1 MTRSNAREK
10 AMIILYQIDINKEN
24 NITYDLNEIISDNT
38 TNKYPFLQELVMGVI
53 NDNEQLNDLANEYL
67 KDWRINRLD
76 KLGAIILKMALYEL
90 KMMDTPKVVV
100 INEAINLA
108 KKYCDIELAKMIN
121 ATLDNY
127 IKKVKV
133 IK

>member
-24 NITYDLNEIISDNT
+24 NIAYDLNEIISDNT

-67 KDWRINRLD
+67 KDWKINRLD